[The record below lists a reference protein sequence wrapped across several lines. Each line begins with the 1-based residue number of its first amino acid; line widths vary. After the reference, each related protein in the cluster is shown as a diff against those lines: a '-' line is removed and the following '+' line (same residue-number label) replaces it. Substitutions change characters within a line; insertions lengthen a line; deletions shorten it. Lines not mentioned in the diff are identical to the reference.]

1 MSNLNSVSD
10 LSTIVRHGRF
20 RISKTNKNL
29 DRPRAVREQVLTT
42 CVSLGQS
49 DGSGN
54 GGKGMQFAGKDD
66 RRELWGRK

>member
-1 MSNLNSVSD
+1 MSNLNVDVS
-10 LSTIVRHGRF
+10 SFVRHGKF
-20 RISKTNKNL
+20 RVSKTNKNL

-54 GGKGMQFAGKDD
+54 GGKGMQFSSKRPEDVFGVK
-66 RRELWGRK
+66 R